1 MACYSKVGDVD
12 VPQLILLK
20 YTSLT
25 INYNGSILF
34 HLILG
39 KRLVMTTSCCC
50 PPQKLKQ
57 NLH

>member
-1 MACYSKVGDVD
+1 MYLLLLKSMACYSKVGDVD

-39 KRLVMTTSCCC
+39 KDWS
-50 PPQKLKQ
+50 
-57 NLH
+57 

>member
-34 HLILG
+34 HLMLG
-39 KRLVMTTSCCC
+39 KDW
-50 PPQKLKQ
+50 P
-57 NLH
+57 